1 MVIVWH
7 PSQTNAITVN
17 FELDRHA
24 FAASTNM
31 PVFATPQDLFF
42 EYFLSQQCHQTKCPL
57 TTKLHVR
64 VNGTSLFTTVESFDS
79 WDFVH
84 QHDKAANTFVN
95 FNALAT
101 NDNRNSFVRF
111 HPAILNPFPM

>member
-24 FAASTNM
+24 FADSTNM

-64 VNGTSLFTTVESFDS
+64 VGRKREQQGKNDAF
-79 WDFVH
+79 
-84 QHDKAANTFVN
+84 HDPNCGFRLVLMKAK
-95 FNALAT
+95 
-101 NDNRNSFVRF
+101 
-111 HPAILNPFPM
+111 

>member
-42 EYFLSQQCHQTKCPL
+42 EYFLSQQCHQTKLKNCL
-57 TTKLHVR
+57 R
-64 VNGTSLFTTVESFDS
+64 TSGGIAVSA
-79 WDFVH
+79 V
-84 QHDKAANTFVN
+84 
-95 FNALAT
+95 
-101 NDNRNSFVRF
+101 
-111 HPAILNPFPM
+111 